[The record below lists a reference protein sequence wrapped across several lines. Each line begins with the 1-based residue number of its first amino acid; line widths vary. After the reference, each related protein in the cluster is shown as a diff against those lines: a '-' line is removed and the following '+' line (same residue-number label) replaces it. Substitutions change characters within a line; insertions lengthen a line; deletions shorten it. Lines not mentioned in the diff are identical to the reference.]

1 MGFYWR
7 RSDQLIA
14 ADPDRCA
21 LAGDMSLQFWVL
33 GLIDADDRRWI
44 GGEDRQT

>member
-14 ADPDRCA
+14 ADQNRCA
-21 LAGDMSLQFWVL
+21 LAGDMSL
-33 GLIDADDRRWI
+33 
-44 GGEDRQT
+44 